1 MHNEAY
7 VHGFIEKCAS
17 LGVDPETLIKQGGL
31 ADLFRGGRPA
41 WYGKA
46 TPGYV
51 PYDEVGEP
59 QDSGEEIPKG
69 IRHRIKIR
77 ENDKQHIFNRV
88 IGSSQGSIPR
98 SRVAEVVKALKAARV
113 DVKPVSVD
121 DTHLEFGYPVGAGY
135 AGSRLSPGGQREGAY
150 LPYELRNTIDDILYG
165 AK

>member
-1 MHNEAY
+1 MFNEAY

-31 ADLFRGGRPA
+31 ADLFRGVDPA
-41 WYGKA
+41 WYGSE
-46 TPGYV
+46 TSNYI
-51 PYDEVGEP
+51 PYSEEDEPKDADVEV
-59 QDSGEEIPKG
+59 PKG
-69 IRHRIKIR
+69 VYHGIKIR
-77 ENDKQHIFNRV
+77 ENDEQNLFNRV
-88 IGSSQGSIPR
+88 IGSSKGSIPR
-98 SRVAEVVKALKAARV
+98 SRVAEIVKALKAARV

-135 AGSRLSPGGQREGAY
+135 AGSRLSPSGRREASY